1 LEWVSKNTLC
11 GQTIHCISK
20 SNWVMSREFRHP
32 ASLVLNVILAVT
44 VVVLVLHKSER
55 APAPSATEVSPGK
68 MTNETPMTNGTPVLT
83 SQPKLARY
91 TDIASASDRRRWLVD
106 QLRAA
111 GVPNNVLAR
120 VVLSD
125 LEEHW
130 ERSFE
135 EFRGDADKMTA
146 LQLEHDMGKDA
157 EMRAA
162 LGEEGFKLWDQGNML
177 REANIGKIPLTASE
191 TNALYDLKKKLQQRH
206 WDLEQARLKG
216 EMDDAEI
223 NDASDKAYSEYNQQ
237 MKALLGDERYA
248 KSQGVDDGAAVA
260 NLQQDLAKVNPSD
273 SQFQDLLKAQQQWN
287 ESRSKLDQ
295 QFQDDPSSA
304 AYADQIKALDEAR
317 DQQYQRVL
325 GTNVFDTLQKEQDG
339 GYSKMKKYENVWG
352 LDDSKVDS
360 VYGTIKY
367 YEKSVQDYQAQAR
380 ALEAQ
385 GQSVD
390 WDAVNKNL
398 QQFAQQTQQAL
409 QNYLGQDSFNRLQ
422 RNGVFQFNQSPH
434 RGPSQ

>member
-1 LEWVSKNTLC
+1 
-11 GQTIHCISK
+11 
-20 SNWVMSREFRHP
+20 MSREFRHQ
-32 ASLVLNVILAVT
+32 ASLVLNVVLAVT
-44 VVVLVLHKSER
+44 VVVLVLRKSER
-55 APAPSATEVSPGK
+55 APSEHAPAPSAREVDPVRMTSEAPAVANHPKSPQYS
-68 MTNETPMTNGTPVLT
+68 N
-83 SQPKLARY
+83 
-91 TDIASASDRRRWLVD
+91 IASASDRRRWLID

-125 LEEHW
+125 LEEAW
-130 ERSFE
+130 QKRFE
-135 EFRGDADKMTA
+135 ESQGDGNKMAA
-146 LQLEHDMGKDA
+146 LQQEQEKVEDA
-157 EMRAA
+157 VMRAA
-162 LGEEGFKLWDQGNML
+162 LGEEGYKLWDQEKQL
-177 REANIGKIPLTASE
+177 REANSGKIQLTASE
-191 TNALYDLKKKLQQRH
+191 TDAIYDLKKKMQQRR

-223 NDASDKAYSEYNQQ
+223 NDANDKMYSEFNQQ

-248 KSQGVDDGAAVA
+248 KSQGLDDGTAAA

-273 SQFQDLLKAQQQWN
+273 AQFQELLKAQQQLN
-287 ESRSKLDQ
+287 KSRSELDK

-317 DQQYQRVL
+317 DQEYQRVL

-339 GYSKMKKYENVWG
+339 GYSKMKKYENLWG
-352 LDDSKVDS
+352 LDDNNVDS

-398 QQFAQQTQQAL
+398 QQFAEQTQQSL
-409 QNYLGQDSFNRLQ
+409 QNYLGQDRFNKMQ
-422 RNGVFQFNQSPH
+422 RNGVFQFNAVPH
-434 RGPSQ
+434 H